1 VKNLGRLLFKA
12 TLVNKSIITNPLG
25 EKMVKLEFVEEREM
39 PGPLITSPVQYSEIA
54 REIAPIVSQMMRTF
68 NPTGKLNVPRVIL
81 FLNEEEWEMAR
92 FRPEIGEEVGVFVSD
107 KGGLELRAIKEER

>member
-1 VKNLGRLLFKA
+1 LGRLLFKA

-25 EKMVKLEFVEEREM
+25 EKMVKLEFVEEKEM
-39 PGPLITSPVQYSEIA
+39 PGPLITTPVQYSEIA

-81 FLNEEEWEMAR
+81 FLSEEEWEMTR
-92 FRPEIGEEVGVFVSD
+92 FRPEIGEEVGVFLGEDGS
-107 KGGLELRAIKEER
+107 LELRVIEKK